1 VQPERERRQFVRIAV
16 DVPVTLLVTGRRGPI
31 AARLDNISEGG
42 CYFAADVGL
51 KTGWQVSLS
60 FMMPER
66 RLCSAMGTIVRETE
80 AAGFGVEFTTLNDA
94 LRDLVQS
101 LAAASDDERPRL
113 VAQMADGE
121 IHIG

>member
-1 VQPERERRQFVRIAV
+1 MQPERRQFTRITV
-16 DVPVTLLVTGRRGPI
+16 DVPVTLVVTGRRGPI
-31 AARLDNISEGG
+31 NARLDNISEGG

-80 AAGFGVEFTTLNDA
+80 AIGFGVEFTNVNEA
-94 LRDLVQS
+94 LRGFVQS
-101 LAAASDDERPRL
+101 LVTASDDDRPRL
-113 VAQMADGE
+113 IAQMADGE

>member
-1 VQPERERRQFVRIAV
+1 VQPERRQFARITV
-16 DVPVTLLVTGRRGPI
+16 DVPVILLVTGHRGPV
-31 AARLDNISEGG
+31 AAHLDNISEGG
-42 CYFAADVGL
+42 CHFAADVGL

-66 RLCSAMGTIVRETE
+66 RLCSAMGTIVRE
-80 AAGFGVEFTTLNDA
+80 ADSAGFGVEFTTLNEA
-94 LRDLVQS
+94 LRGLIQS
-101 LAAASDDERPRL
+101 LVTASDVDFPRL

>member
-1 VQPERERRQFVRIAV
+1 VQPERRQFTRIAV
-16 DVPVTLLVTGRRGPI
+16 DVPVTLVVTGRRGPV

-66 RLCSAMGTIVRETE
+66 RLCSAMGTIVRE
-80 AAGFGVEFTTLNDA
+80 ANASGFGVEFTTLNEA
-94 LRDLVQS
+94 LRGLVQA
-101 LAAASDDERPRL
+101 LVTASDDDRPRL
-113 VAQMADGE
+113 IAQMADGE

>member
-1 VQPERERRQFVRIAV
+1 VQQQERRQFTRITV
-16 DVPVTLLVTGRRGPI
+16 DVPVTLLVTGRRGPVT
-31 AARLDNISEGG
+31 ARLDNLSEGG

-66 RLCSAMGTIVRETE
+66 RLCSAMGTIVREK
-80 AAGFGVEFTTLNDA
+80 ASGFGVEFTTINET
-94 LRDLVQS
+94 LRSLIQS
-101 LAAASDDERPRL
+101 LVTASDEDRPRL

>member
-1 VQPERERRQFVRIAV
+1 MQQQERRQFTRVPV
-16 DVPVTLLVTGRRGPI
+16 DVPVKLLVTGRRGPVS
-31 AARLDNISEGG
+31 ARLDNLSEGG

-66 RLCSAMGTIVRETE
+66 RLCSAMGTIVRETQ
-80 AAGFGVEFTTLNDA
+80 ASGFGVEFTTINEA
-94 LRDLVQS
+94 LRALIQALVN
-101 LAAASDDERPRL
+101 ASDEERPRL
-113 VAQMADGE
+113 VGQMADGE

>member
-1 VQPERERRQFVRIAV
+1 VQDERRQFVRVTI
-16 DVPVTLLVTGRRGPI
+16 DVPVTLMVTGRRGPV

-60 FMMPER
+60 FMMSER
-66 RLCSAMGTIVRETE
+66 RLCSAMGTIVREGN
-80 AAGFGVEFTTLNDA
+80 AAGFGVEFTTLNEA
-94 LRDLVQS
+94 LRSYVRSLVSAPEQ
-101 LAAASDDERPRL
+101 ERPKL

>member
-1 VQPERERRQFVRIAV
+1 VQPERRQFARIDV
-16 DVPVTLLVTGRRGPI
+16 DVPVTLVVTGRRGPV
-31 AARLDNISEGG
+31 AARLNNISEGG

-66 RLCSAMGTIVRETE
+66 RLCSAMGTIVRETD
-80 AAGFGVEFTTLNDA
+80 AAGFGVEFTTLNEA
-94 LRDLVQS
+94 LRDLVQ
-101 LAAASDDERPRL
+101 AMVTASDADRPRL
-113 VAQMADGE
+113 IAQLADGE